1 MCELSRSQG
10 TQTDAANGVTANH
23 FNGVFL
29 ELWLGRKRSSA
40 GARLASQ
47 TSAGGSDQI
56 CAVRLHPKSDA
67 CELVSTSAF
76 AQSRAGK
83 TTQAQTTVSLGLHSL
98 AEMWQCGILVV
109 R

>member
-1 MCELSRSQG
+1 MPRMVSRLITSTG
-10 TQTDAANGVTANH
+10 
-23 FNGVFL
+23 FL
-29 ELWLGRKRSSA
+29 ELWLGLKHSSA
-40 GARLASQ
+40 GARLASQSRLRPRQ